1 MSGLYLSRGLYPE
14 EYLRPTADYILEVQR
29 PWGEIPWFPGGHT
42 DPWDHVEAAMALS
55 ISGEHEGAKRAY
67 RWLADCQLGDGSW
80 WRAYQENQPQDPDR
94 RETNYVAYIAT
105 GIWHHYLITGDRG
118 FLEDSYPVV
127 RAAIDFVVRLQG
139 VHGEIDWA
147 VDTNGVPMGDALVTG
162 CSSIFKSLECACHI
176 ASTLGEPMDNWVE
189 ARRRLGVA
197 LRTKPERFDRTW
209 ASKSRYAMDW
219 FYPIITGWITGSE
232 AKERIHG
239 RWQEFIE
246 PGLGCRCEIQEP
258 WVTVAESCELTLAL
272 LAAGERA
279 KAAEVFAWLTQWRAG
294 SGAWWTGYQ
303 LVEDMLWPD
312 EKPTWTA
319 GAILLAADA
328 LTGHTAASDLFLT
341 VREPET
347 KSDARQAL
355 RRRS

>member
-1 MSGLYLSRGLYPE
+1 
-14 EYLRPTADYILEVQR
+14 
-29 PWGEIPWFPGGHT
+29 
-42 DPWDHVEAAMALS
+42 
-55 ISGEHEGAKRAY
+55 
-67 RWLADCQLGDGSW
+67 
-80 WRAYQENQPQDPDR
+80 
-94 RETNYVAYIAT
+94 
-105 GIWHHYLITGDRG
+105 
-118 FLEDSYPVV
+118 
-127 RAAIDFVVRLQG
+127 
-139 VHGEIDWA
+139 
-147 VDTNGVPMGDALVTG
+147 
-162 CSSIFKSLECACHI
+162 
-176 ASTLGEPMDNWVE
+176 MDNWVE

-219 FYPIITGWITGSE
+219 FYPIITGWITGAE
-232 AKERIHG
+232 AKERIHA
-239 RWQEFIE
+239 RWQEFVE

-294 SGAWWTGYQ
+294 NGAWWTGYQ

-319 GAILLAADA
+319 GAILLVADA

-341 VREPET
+341 VLEPQSQ
-347 KSDARQAL
+347 SDARQAL

>member
-1 MSGLYLSRGLYPE
+1 VSGLYLSRGLYPE

-55 ISGEHEGAKRAY
+55 IAGEHEGAKRAY

-80 WRAYQENQPQDPDR
+80 WRAYQDNQPQDPDR

-118 FLEDSYPVV
+118 FLEESYPFV

-139 VHGEIDWA
+139 LHGEIDWA
-147 VDTNGVPMGDALVTG
+147 VDTNGVPMGDALLTG

-219 FYPIITGWITGSE
+219 FYPIITGWITGAE
-232 AKERIHG
+232 AKERIHR
-239 RWQEFIE
+239 RWQEFVE

-279 KAAEVFAWLTQWRAG
+279 KAGEVFAWLTQWRAG
-294 SGAWWTGYQ
+294 NGAWWTGYQ

-341 VREPET
+341 VLEPESQ
-347 KSDARQAL
+347 SDARQAL

>member
-1 MSGLYLSRGLYPE
+1 
-14 EYLRPTADYILEVQR
+14 
-29 PWGEIPWFPGGHT
+29 
-42 DPWDHVEAAMALS
+42 
-55 ISGEHEGAKRAY
+55 
-67 RWLADCQLGDGSW
+67 
-80 WRAYQENQPQDPDR
+80 
-94 RETNYVAYIAT
+94 
-105 GIWHHYLITGDRG
+105 
-118 FLEDSYPVV
+118 
-127 RAAIDFVVRLQG
+127 
-139 VHGEIDWA
+139 
-147 VDTNGVPMGDALVTG
+147 
-162 CSSIFKSLECACHI
+162 
-176 ASTLGEPMDNWVE
+176 MDNWVE

-219 FYPIITGWITGSE
+219 FYPIITGWITGAE

-294 SGAWWTGYQ
+294 NGAWWTGYQ

-347 KSDARQAL
+347 QSDARQAL

>member
-55 ISGEHEGAKRAY
+55 IAGEHEGAKRAY

-80 WRAYQENQPQDPDR
+80 WRAYQDNQPRGPDR

-118 FLEDSYPVV
+118 FLEESYPFV

-219 FYPIITGWITGSE
+219 FYPIITGWITGAE
-232 AKERIHG
+232 AKERIHR
-239 RWQEFIE
+239 RWQEFVE

-279 KAAEVFAWLTQWRAG
+279 KAGEVFAWLTQWRAG
-294 SGAWWTGYQ
+294 NGAWWTGYQ

-347 KSDARQAL
+347 QSDTRQAL
-355 RRRS
+355 WRRS